1 MRHSS
6 VRVSGKPVS
15 FLCLPDTSYARSV
28 TTAEALPPAP
38 SYGSTP
44 QYPIE
49 SVDKALQVL
58 LLLGEQP
65 KLRLTDVSRYL
76 GVASST
82 AHRLLAMLQY
92 RGFVR
97 QDTATRSY
105 VPGPTLDGLAFGVL
119 RRLDVRTRARP
130 VLERLNTDL
139 GETVHLGRLEGSNV
153 HFIDSL
159 ESSRALRVGGRLGRS
174 MPAHCTSTGKALL
187 SELPEEELLR
197 LYPDEEL
204 VQLTPHSIGTRSELL
219 QELARIRDR
228 GYSQSIEE
236 AEEGVSSVAV
246 ALHSTQSPRLAI
258 NVSVPV
264 SRMTDVLQEAVI
276 SRLAQAADELDHVL
290 L

>member
-1 MRHSS
+1 
-6 VRVSGKPVS
+6 
-15 FLCLPDTSYARSV
+15 V
-28 TTAEALPPAP
+28 TEGFPPA
-38 SYGSTP
+38 STYGDTP

-49 SVDKALQVL
+49 SVDNALRVL

-65 KLRLTDVSRYL
+65 RLRLTDVSRYL

-97 QDTATRSY
+97 QDAATRSY

-139 GETVHLGRLEGSNV
+139 GETVHLGRLEGNNV

-187 SELPEEELLR
+187 AELGEEELFQ
-197 LYPDEEL
+197 LYPDDDL
-204 VQLTPHSIGTRSELL
+204 VQLTAQSIGTREGLL
-219 QELARIRDR
+219 KELAAIRDR
-228 GYSQSIEE
+228 GYSRSVEE

-246 ALHSTQSPRLAI
+246 ALHSTRSPRLAI

-264 SRMTDVLQEAVI
+264 NRMTDVIQEAVI
-276 SRLAQAADELDHVL
+276 SRLTEAADELDHL
-290 L
+290 LL

>member
-1 MRHSS
+1 
-6 VRVSGKPVS
+6 
-15 FLCLPDTSYARSV
+15 V
-28 TTAEALPPAP
+28 TEGFPPA
-38 SYGSTP
+38 SMYGDTP

-49 SVDKALQVL
+49 SVDNALRVL

-97 QDTATRSY
+97 QDAATRSY

-139 GETVHLGRLEGSNV
+139 GETVHLGRLEGNNV

-187 SELPEEELLR
+187 AELGEEELFQ
-197 LYPDEEL
+197 LYPDDDL
-204 VQLTPHSIGTRSELL
+204 VQLTAQSIGTRTELL
-219 QELARIRDR
+219 KELAAIRDR
-228 GYSQSIEE
+228 GHSRSVEE
-236 AEEGVSSVAV
+236 AEEGISSVAV
-246 ALHSTQSPRLAI
+246 ALHATRSPRLAI

-264 SRMTDVLQEAVI
+264 NRMTDVLQEAVI
-276 SRLAQAADELDHVL
+276 SRLTEAADELDHL
-290 L
+290 LL

>member
-1 MRHSS
+1 M
-6 VRVSGKPVS
+6 
-15 FLCLPDTSYARSV
+15 T
-28 TTAEALPPAP
+28 EALPTTP
-38 SYGSTP
+38 SYGDPP

-49 SVDKALQVL
+49 SVDNALRVL

-97 QDTATRSY
+97 QDAATRSY

-139 GETVHLGRLEGSNV
+139 GETVHLGRLEGNSV

-159 ESSRALRVGGRLGRS
+159 ESARALRVGGRLGMS

-187 SELPEEELLR
+187 AELGEDELLR
-197 LYPDEEL
+197 LYPEEDL
-204 VQLTPHSIGTRSELL
+204 VQLTPRSIGTRSALVAA
-219 QELARIRDR
+219 LAEVRVR
-228 GYSQSIEE
+228 GYAQSREE

-246 ALHSTQSPRLAI
+246 ALHSTRSPRLAI

-264 SRMTDVLQEAVI
+264 NRMTDVTQEAVLG
-276 SRLAQAADELDHVL
+276 RLSEAADELDHL
-290 L
+290 LL

>member
-1 MRHSS
+1 M
-6 VRVSGKPVS
+6 
-15 FLCLPDTSYARSV
+15 TS
-28 TTAEALPPAP
+28 AESLPPAP

-44 QYPIE
+44 HYPIE

-65 KLRLTDVSRYL
+65 KLRLTDVSQYL

-97 QDTATRSY
+97 QDAATRGY
-105 VPGPTLDGLAFGVL
+105 VPGPTLDGLAFGLL

-130 VLERLNTDL
+130 VLERLNADL
-139 GETVHLGRLEGSNV
+139 GETIHLGRLEGNQV

-159 ESSRALRVGGRLGRS
+159 ESARALRVGGRLGRS

-187 SELPEEELLR
+187 AELPEDELLR
-197 LYPDEEL
+197 LYPDRDL
-204 VQLTPHSIGTRSELL
+204 VRLTPQSIGTRTELIE
-219 QELARIRDR
+219 ELRRIRER
-228 GYSQSIEE
+228 GYARSMEE
-236 AEEGVSSVAV
+236 AEEGVSSIAV

-258 NVSVPV
+258 NVSVPLN
-264 SRMTDVLQEAVI
+264 RMTDDVVEAI
-276 SRLAQAADELDHVL
+276 LGRLTEAADELDHL
-290 L
+290 LL

>member
-1 MRHSS
+1 
-6 VRVSGKPVS
+6 
-15 FLCLPDTSYARSV
+15 V
-28 TTAEALPPAP
+28 TEALPPTP
-38 SYGSTP
+38 NYGDSP

-49 SVDKALQVL
+49 SVDNALRVL

-97 QDTATRSY
+97 QDAATRSY
-105 VPGPTLDGLAFGVL
+105 VPGPALDGLAFGVL

-139 GETVHLGRLEGSNV
+139 GETVHLGRLEGGSV

-159 ESSRALRVGGRLGRS
+159 ESARALRVGGRLGMS

-187 SELPEEELLR
+187 AELGEEELLR
-197 LYPDEEL
+197 LYPDEDL
-204 VQLTPHSIGTRSELL
+204 VQLTPHSIGTRTALISA
-219 QELARIRDR
+219 LADVRAR
-228 GYSQSIEE
+228 GYARSIEE
-236 AEEGVSSVAV
+236 AEEGVTSVAV

-264 SRMTDVLQEAVI
+264 SRMTDVIQEAVLA
-276 SRLAQAADELDHVL
+276 RLAEAATELDHL
-290 L
+290 LL